1 MADEN
6 IDLTFLGEQI
16 KRLQTDVRDV
26 KARMLLLESDQGE
39 LRQDFLRLERKF
51 DVLVERY
58 DNRFDHVDDRFNQ
71 VDARFNQVDARFNR
85 LVGYLEEQFR
95 SVSDDLR
102 ELRVAVASR
111 KS

>member
-6 IDLTFLGEQI
+6 LDLNFLGEQI
-16 KRLQTDVRDV
+16 RRLQSDVRDV

-58 DNRFDHVDDRFNQ
+58 DNRFDQIDDRFS
-71 VDARFNQVDARFNR
+71 R
-85 LVGYLEEQFR
+85 LYGFLEEQFR
-95 SVSDDLR
+95 LVSDELR
-102 ELRVAVASR
+102 ELRIEVGSLKR
-111 KS
+111 